1 AVLDGNPLS
10 SERGAGGGGCN
21 GGLTRAERL
30 ARAEPADTA
39 NAACR
44 EFGRR
49 QCEVERIFI
58 EEIPV
63 IGSQFVLHLIEKS
76 GRADEVKGGGSV
88 EAQPQQAIETRKM
101 IHVGVRNE
109 SMRDA
114 QELARGQ
121 RRHVAEVEQQG
132 AAAETEIDEQRGIRK
147 GIV

>member
-1 AVLDGNPLS
+1 REHCEPMLRGEGGGRQGRHRSKRALREQNPLS
-10 SERGAGGGGCN
+10 TERGPGGGGGN
-21 GGLTRAERL
+21 GGPPPAERL

-49 QCEVERIFI
+49 QCEIERIFI

-101 IHVGVRNE
+101 IHGGVRNE
-109 SMRDA
+109 SMPDA
-114 QELARGQ
+114 QELAG
-121 RRHVAEVEQQG
+121 G
-132 AAAETEIDEQRGIRK
+132 N
-147 GIV
+147 